1 MNVIGLFVG
10 SSHCLRPED
19 IGNQARLLLV
29 EFIRQRMVS
38 AGSETAITEDQLISP
53 DSPTGCIM
61 HTSDCFLCTLIFTCN
76 CCNVVSD

>member
-1 MNVIGLFVG
+1 MYFLCKFLLLDMNMMGLFVG

-38 AGSETAITEDQLISP
+38 AGLETAVTEDQLISP

-61 HTSDCFLCTLIFTCN
+61 HISDC
-76 CCNVVSD
+76 